1 MAIHDASGTVAQTYV
16 GRAREY
22 PTTLAVP
29 LEVEISF
36 EGGGFVSVTSPVAAE
51 IATEKID

>member
-1 MAIHDASGTVAQTYV
+1 ML
-16 GRAREY
+16 RARSRRPTSEERSEY

-29 LEVEISF
+29 LEVEIPF
-36 EGGGFVSVTSPVAAE
+36 EGGGFVSVRSPVAAE